1 MSRPVAKRFPT
12 GWLGGLGCGALI
24 MVDPASVVFLA
35 ILLAPSML
43 MRIGDGRPEG
53 AGARAVLLWNMAAVI
68 GPVCRLW
75 QEMPPS
81 LARAID
87 MLSGVTIV
95 AWAWLAAGLGWL
107 LSEGLILAANLWLS
121 ARDRQ
126 LRERLQAEVDVLM
139 AEWGKPPDTHKA
151 PA

>member
-1 MSRPVAKRFPT
+1 
-12 GWLGGLGCGALI
+12 

-43 MRIGDGRPEG
+43 MRIGDERPEG
-53 AGARAVLLWNMAAVI
+53 AAGRAVLLWNVAAAI

-87 MLSGVTIV
+87 MLSGVSIV
-95 AWAWLAAGLGWL
+95 AWAWLAAGVGWL
-107 LSEGLILAANLWLS
+107 LSEGLILAAGLWLA

-126 LRERLQAEVDVLM
+126 LRERLDAEMDVLV
-139 AEWGKPPDTHKA
+139 AEWGQPADMHKV